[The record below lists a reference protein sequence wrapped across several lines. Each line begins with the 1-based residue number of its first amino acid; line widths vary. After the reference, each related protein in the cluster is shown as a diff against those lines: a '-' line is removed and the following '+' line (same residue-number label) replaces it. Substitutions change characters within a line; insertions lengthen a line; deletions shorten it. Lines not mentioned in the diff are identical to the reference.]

1 MRRLAIERGAPTRGL
16 ICSVCLSGDAQAGRG
31 LQVIAP
37 LQSKERPDG
46 NSPQRASRLPCAQ
59 PTPKPA
65 STLRSSWGV
74 AGTPQRSSVEYHA
87 AMTVAQ
93 GTVQD
98 GKVVLQGVA
107 LPEGAIVTVLADD
120 DRPPVKLSPELEAE
134 LNAAIDEAAAEVGGA
149 GPEFLENLKRYG

>member
-1 MRRLAIERGAPTRGL
+1 
-16 ICSVCLSGDAQAGRG
+16 
-31 LQVIAP
+31 
-37 LQSKERPDG
+37 
-46 NSPQRASRLPCAQ
+46 
-59 PTPKPA
+59 
-65 STLRSSWGV
+65 
-74 AGTPQRSSVEYHA
+74 
-87 AMTVAQ
+87 MTVAQ